1 MFLIWFQMFDRTLRL
16 FSKKKDLAEFKRVYD
31 SIDSLTAPKSESI
44 KSSSNSKEAANMKPN
59 GPAVESVIIDTKKIS
74 HQLGARIGEH
84 PTSTD
89 LNSGRKRRLKSKA
102 ALKKLEQELVNE
114 KSHMSASRQCIQ
126 ENESSMNPAC
136 TSSTSSRSEQI
147 SEHQISRTS
156 RLKLAANES
165 KPLNQAVFGVALS
178 SIMQRTGQPLPCQVL
193 QAMKFIRRIAQQEVG
208 IFRKNGVKT
217 RINRLKE
224 LIDKSEPI
232 CFDANEFTV
241 FDVADTIKL
250 YFRELPECLLTNK
263 LSDILL
269 TNYNSKTLV
278 EKNVLLKFFLNE
290 LSRLE
295 ILPDERKIML
305 QQLMLLIP
313 DENRMVLQTLLLFL
327 NEIAKHNKINQV
339 SYFEDYFFK
348 VIFLSNFIF
357 S

>member
-1 MFLIWFQMFDRTLRL
+1 MVLNVRTLRL

-44 KSSSNSKEAANMKPN
+44 KSSSNAKEAANMSSN

-89 LNSGRKRRLKSKA
+89 LNTGRKRRLKSKA
-102 ALKKLEQELVNE
+102 TLKKLEHELVNE
-114 KSHMSASRQCIQ
+114 KSHVSTSRHCMQ
-126 ENESSMNPAC
+126 ENESSTNPAC

-147 SEHQISRTS
+147 SEHQVSKSRM
-156 RLKLAANES
+156 KLAANES
-165 KPLNQAVFGVALS
+165 KPLDQAVFGVALS

-224 LIDKSEPI
+224 LIDKSEPL

-278 EKNVLLKFFLNE
+278 QSNIWF
-290 LSRLE
+290 
-295 ILPDERKIML
+295 
-305 QQLMLLIP
+305 
-313 DENRMVLQTLLLFL
+313 
-327 NEIAKHNKINQV
+327 
-339 SYFEDYFFK
+339 
-348 VIFLSNFIF
+348 IFLFK
-357 S
+357 